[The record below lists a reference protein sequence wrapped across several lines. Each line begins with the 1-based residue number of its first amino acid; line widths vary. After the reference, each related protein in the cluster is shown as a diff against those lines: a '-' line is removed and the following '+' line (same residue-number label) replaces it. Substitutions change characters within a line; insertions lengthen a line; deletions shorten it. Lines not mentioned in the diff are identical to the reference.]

1 MASAKFK
8 SMKHKKQVQSV
19 SLTIITL
26 TVSLVIIVPLLIVIF
41 GSFKNTA
48 EAQQFGMSLPSVWH
62 FENYIHVLD
71 KGNILQA
78 LKNSTIITA
87 AVTFIVIAAGS
98 LSAFVVSRKTT
109 EYTAF
114 VYYLFLLGMVSPIQI
129 VTTYALLKLLNLSG
143 TYLGV
148 IFVETALQMPWTMFT
163 LSGFI
168 HNIPRELDEA
178 AFIDGASPGR
188 MFFFIIFPLLKPIIA
203 TAVVTTAMGAW
214 NEFMVPL
221 YFFNSSSKWTMPLT
235 VYNFFGQY
243 SSDWNYVFAD
253 LVLTALPITV
263 LYLCCQKYVVAG
275 ATAGAVKG

>member
-1 MASAKFK
+1 MAAVKFK
-8 SMKHKKQVQSV
+8 NKKIKKQAQSAFL
-19 SLTIITL
+19 SIITL
-26 TVSLVIIVPLLIVIF
+26 AVSLIIIVPLLIVVF

-48 EAQQFGMSLPSVWH
+48 EAQQFKLSFPSVWH
-62 FENYIHVLD
+62 FENYLHVIE

-87 AVTFIVIAAGS
+87 AVTMLVIIAGS

-109 EYTAF
+109 KYTTF
-114 VYYLFLLGMVSPIQI
+114 VYYLFLLGMVAPIQI
-129 VTTYALLKLLNLSG
+129 VTTYALLKMLNLSG

-148 IFVETALQMPWTMFT
+148 IFVETALQMPWTIFT

-168 HNIPRELDEA
+168 HNIPKELDEA
-178 AFIDGASPGR
+178 AFIDGAAPGR
-188 MFFFIIFPLLKPIIA
+188 MFFSIIFPLLKPIIA

-243 SSDWNYVFAD
+243 SSDWNYVFSD
-253 LVLTALPITV
+253 LVLTALPIAI